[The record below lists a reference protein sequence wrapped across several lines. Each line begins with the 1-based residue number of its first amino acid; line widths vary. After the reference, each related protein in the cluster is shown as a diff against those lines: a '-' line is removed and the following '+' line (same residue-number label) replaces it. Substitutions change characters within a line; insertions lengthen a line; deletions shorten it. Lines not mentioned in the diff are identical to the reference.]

1 MSNAE
6 TNRAVPFL
14 AAFNAIE
21 RFLRDALGAKKSDS
35 FSWLARLAA
44 RQGVLTLQ
52 QSETLQEF
60 AELRNAI
67 SHGEYEDLRPIAEP
81 LPETVAQIERLRDT
95 LLAPT
100 AALAVVEHQQ
110 VVSFSPDDD
119 IREPLGIV
127 ASKGLA
133 QFPIYDG
140 GECVGLLTTNA
151 IARWVAAELRA
162 DGTISTGTVGD
173 VLAHSGK
180 LDQPIFLPRTVT
192 AAAAVEALSTPL
204 PSGAVPRLAIITEHG
219 KSTQKPISV
228 LGATDIPALA
238 QAM

>member
-67 SHGEYEDLRPIAEP
+67 SHGVYEDLRPIAEP

-100 AALAVVEHQQ
+100 AALAV
-110 VVSFSPDDD
+110 
-119 IREPLGIV
+119 
-127 ASKGLA
+127 
-133 QFPIYDG
+133 G
-140 GECVGLLTTNA
+140 GQL
-151 IARWVAAELRA
+151 
-162 DGTISTGTVGD
+162 
-173 VLAHSGK
+173 
-180 LDQPIFLPRTVT
+180 LPRRRHT
-192 AAAAVEALSTPL
+192 
-204 PSGAVPRLAIITEHG
+204 R
-219 KSTQKPISV
+219 
-228 LGATDIPALA
+228 AT
-238 QAM
+238 

>member
-52 QSETLQEF
+52 QSE
-60 AELRNAI
+60 
-67 SHGEYEDLRPIAEP
+67 
-81 LPETVAQIERLRDT
+81 
-95 LLAPT
+95 
-100 AALAVVEHQQ
+100 
-110 VVSFSPDDD
+110 
-119 IREPLGIV
+119 
-127 ASKGLA
+127 
-133 QFPIYDG
+133 
-140 GECVGLLTTNA
+140 
-151 IARWVAAELRA
+151 
-162 DGTISTGTVGD
+162 
-173 VLAHSGK
+173 
-180 LDQPIFLPRTVT
+180 
-192 AAAAVEALSTPL
+192 ALSTPL

-228 LGATDIPALA
+228 LGATDIPALT

>member
-21 RFLRDALGAKKSDS
+21 RFLRDTLGAKKSDS
-35 FSWLARLAA
+35 FSWLSRLAA

-110 VVSFSPDDD
+110 VVSFSPDDN

-127 ASKGLA
+127 ASKGM
-133 QFPIYDG
+133 P
-140 GECVGLLTTNA
+140 EP
-151 IARWVAAELRA
+151 
-162 DGTISTGTVGD
+162 GTSGD
-173 VLAHSGK
+173 SPA
-180 LDQPIFLPRTVT
+180 
-192 AAAAVEALSTPL
+192 
-204 PSGAVPRLAIITEHG
+204 PSR
-219 KSTQKPISV
+219 S
-228 LGATDIPALA
+228 
-238 QAM
+238 